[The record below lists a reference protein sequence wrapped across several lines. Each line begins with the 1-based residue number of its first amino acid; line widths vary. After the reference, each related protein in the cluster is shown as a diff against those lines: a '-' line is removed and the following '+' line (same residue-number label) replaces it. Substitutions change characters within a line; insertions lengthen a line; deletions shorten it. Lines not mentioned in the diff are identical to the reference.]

1 MLRDAAA
8 QLYDRPARSGHA
20 RGAAGHAGARDAGTI
35 NSLAESVFGR
45 WQRRLRRAGEAATDA
60 AGYVSNA
67 GGQVVGDFFFTPSEG
82 PLPPEEPDIPI
93 PDFGAGAGGGGAG
106 GAGAGGGGGGGA
118 GRGGARGKGIT

>member
-82 PLPPEEPDIPI
+82 PLPPEAPDIPI
-93 PDFGAGAGGGGAG
+93 PEFETIAD
-106 GAGAGGGGGGGA
+106 
-118 GRGGARGKGIT
+118 GIGTGWAKSGIGTC